1 MQNLINQIKKDTKI
15 IILGKEYLVKTKT
28 WYSIEEDKNCSY
40 IKCELSD
47 NKVLVLIPDDDLIY
61 IGEVIDN
68 MQYERISE
76 NDIRFENRIFH
87 KTGDGNQF
95 IVNIEF
101 GDETQVEG
109 KCTFEDYENE
119 NNIISLGILTEK
131 ENTRADVFAEIIE
144 LNDIEIY

>member
-28 WYSIEEDKNCSY
+28 WYSIEEDKDSTY

-131 ENTRADVFAEIIE
+131 ENARADVFAEIIE

>member
-15 IILGKEYLVKTKT
+15 TILGKEYLVKTKT
-28 WYSIEEDKNCSY
+28 WYSIEEDKESTY

-95 IVNIEF
+95 ILNIEF

-131 ENTRADVFAEIIE
+131 ENARADVFAEIVAF
-144 LNDIEIY
+144 NDIKIY

>member
-1 MQNLINQIKKDTKI
+1 MQNLVNQIKKDSKI
-15 IILGKEYLVKTKT
+15 IILGKEYLVKTKA
-28 WYSIEEDKNCSY
+28 WYSIEEDKDSTY

-131 ENTRADVFAEIIE
+131 ENARADVFAEIVE
-144 LNDIEIY
+144 LKDIKIN